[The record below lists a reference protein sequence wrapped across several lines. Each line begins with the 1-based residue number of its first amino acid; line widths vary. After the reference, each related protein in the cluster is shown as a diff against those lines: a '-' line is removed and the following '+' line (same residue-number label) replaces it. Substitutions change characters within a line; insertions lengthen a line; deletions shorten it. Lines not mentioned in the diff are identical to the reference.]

1 MENLDPV
8 RRQPPGAGA
17 DFGRYRIERRLGM
30 GGMGVVYAARDTVL
44 DRLVALK
51 VIAGQLAGDDEFRRR
66 FQREAGV
73 LARLDSPHVIAIYDH
88 GEHDG
93 VPFIATQYVAGG
105 DLGDL
110 LEASGPLPPAVGL
123 QVAAQVTEA
132 LADAHR
138 AGVVHRDVK
147 AANVLLRSRQIG
159 DAGASPHVYLADFGI
174 ALSDGAA
181 THTSSAAGS
190 WAYLSP
196 ERLRGAPATPASDLY
211 AVGCLLWACLTGAPP
226 YTGSDAEV
234 VMGHVSEPVPHLEG
248 DDDFT
253 RRLDAVLARALA
265 KTPEDRWQDAAELQA
280 ALLDL
285 GSPPPTFRPRAV
297 SASAVTP
304 REVTRLRGGT
314 PVPVAT
320 APSAVEEPPGPGRR
334 ATDRERR
341 SRPLLAAGAVALTL
355 ALLAGVGW
363 WIREGR
369 GAGDDPAPAA
379 PSGPVELVTGDAD
392 GDGLGDLTLSWL
404 DFSLDSSASQSWL
417 LTSDGESFAA
427 PTTSRRLPGT
437 SESLSDIDG
446 DGALDRIAAYDDDD
460 EREVVVDVVYAD
472 GRTEQLDIP
481 RTGVIRRYL
490 SDPIAQGGDFDGDGY
505 GDVLLRP
512 EVAEGTGFTVVPG
525 GPDGLALEPGTVP
538 TAWLTSDDI
547 SIGQFHPVL
556 GGDVDGDGDDDLV
569 ISVSALAP
577 TERTQIAISED
588 GEEGREFAPDAD
600 VFEVP
605 PTRIGNWDAQLVP
618 ADVDGDGTDE
628 LLGYRGVKGA
638 GFEVL
643 VHDVVDGVIG
653 EGTVIGTES
662 HRADTSTQSTPS
674 ISDVDGDGDDDL
686 VLLRNPDWF
695 TGDMEPDS
703 WAVDVMLAED
713 GRLGP
718 AQRWADVPCRTDG
731 CEDESLIVTS

>member
-8 RRQPPGAGA
+8 RRQPPGVGA

-110 LEASGPLPPAVGL
+110 LEATGPLPPAVGL

-147 AANVLLRSRQIG
+147 AANVLLRSREI
-159 DAGASPHVYLADFGI
+159 DHAAASPHVYLADFGI

-253 RRLDAVLARALA
+253 RRLDAVLSRALS
-265 KTPEDRWQDAAELQA
+265 KTPDERWQDAAELRA

-285 GSPPPTFRPRAV
+285 GTPPTTFRPRA
-297 SASAVTP
+297 SAATVNGA
-304 REVTRLRGGT
+304 REVTRLRGAT
-314 PVPVAT
+314 PVPGAATT
-320 APSAVEEPPGPGRR
+320 APGEPAVADRRPEE
-334 ATDRERR
+334 RERR
-341 SRPLLAAGAVALTL
+341 SRPWLAAAAVAATL
-355 ALLAGVGW
+355 VLLAGVGW
-363 WIREGR
+363 WVREGR
-369 GAGDDPAPAA
+369 GGDDPTPAA

-392 GDGLGDLTLSWL
+392 GDGLGDLTLGWL
-404 DFSLDSSASQSWL
+404 DFSPEAGESQTWL
-417 LTSDGESFAA
+417 LTSDGEGFAG
-427 PTTSRRLPGT
+427 PMTSRRLPGT
-437 SESLSDIDG
+437 GESLSDIDG
-446 DGALDRIAAYDDDD
+446 DGALDRVATYDDDD
-460 EREVVVDVVYAD
+460 EREIVVDVVYAD
-472 GRTEQLDIP
+472 GGTEQLDIP

-490 SDPIAQGGDFDGDGY
+490 SDPVAQGGDFDGDGY
-505 GDVLLRP
+505 GDVLLKP
-512 EVAEGTGFTVVPG
+512 ESGEGTAFAVVPG

-538 TAWLTSDDI
+538 KAWLTSDDI
-547 SIGQFHPVL
+547 SIGLFHPVL

-577 TERTQIAISED
+577 TERTQVAISED

-605 PTRIGNWDAQLVP
+605 PTKIGNWDAQLVP

-628 LLGYRGVKGA
+628 VLGYRGVKGA

-643 VHDVVDGVIG
+643 AHDVVDGVIG

-662 HRADTSTQSTPS
+662 HRSNGSTQSTPY

-686 VLLRNPDWF
+686 VLLRNPAWF
-695 TGDMEPDS
+695 TGDLEPS
-703 WAVDVMLAED
+703 TYAVDVMIAED
-713 GRLGP
+713 GRLAP
-718 AQRWADVPCRTDG
+718 AERWADVPCRNDG
-731 CEDESLIVTS
+731 CEDESLIVVS

>member
-8 RRQPPGAGA
+8 RRQPPGVGA

-110 LEASGPLPPAVGL
+110 LEAHGPLPPAVAL
-123 QVAAQVTEA
+123 QIAVQVTEA

-147 AANVLLRSRQIG
+147 AANVLLRSREITAL
-159 DAGASPHVYLADFGI
+159 DSRPHIYLADFGI
-174 ALSDGAA
+174 ALSDGNA

-196 ERLRGAPATPASDLY
+196 ERLRGTPATPASDLY

-253 RRLDAVLARALA
+253 TRLDAVLATALA
-265 KTPEDRWQDAAELQA
+265 KTPEERWQDAAQLRA

-285 GSPPPTFRPRAV
+285 GEPPPGFRPQAAARA
-297 SASAVTP
+297 AH
-304 REVTRLRGGT
+304 REVTRLRGAAPAPAESTVSTSPPEGT
-314 PVPVAT
+314 SAT
-320 APSAVEEPPGPGRR
+320 TPHEADGRR
-334 ATDRERR
+334 RGL
-341 SRPLLAAGAVALTL
+341 SRPVLAGGAVALV
-355 ALLAGVGW
+355 LLLVAGIGW
-363 WIREGR
+363 WVRER
-369 GAGDDPAPAA
+369 NAGDDGPAPA
-379 PSGPVELVTGDAD
+379 PPGPVALVTGDGD
-392 GDGLGDLTLSWL
+392 GDGLGDLSLGWL
-404 DFSLDSSASQSWL
+404 DFSDDPAPSQYWL
-417 LTSDGESFAA
+417 LSSDGAGFAA
-427 PTTSRRLPGT
+427 PTASERLPGT
-437 SESLSDIDG
+437 QENLSDIDG

-460 EREVVVDVVYAD
+460 EREVVIDVVYAD

-481 RTGVIRRYL
+481 LTGVIRRYL
-490 SDPIAQGGDFDGDGY
+490 SDPVPQGGDFDGDGY
-505 GDVLLRP
+505 GDVLLKP
-512 EVAEGTGFTVVPG
+512 ESEEGTGFAVVRG
-525 GPDGLALEPGTVP
+525 GPDGLALEPGTAP
-538 TAWLTSDDI
+538 PAWLTSDDI
-547 SIGQFHPVL
+547 SIGLFHPVV

-577 TERTQIAISED
+577 TERTQVAISD
-588 GEEGREFAPDAD
+588 GEEFAPNAE
-600 VFEVP
+600 VFEVAP
-605 PTRIGNWDAQLVP
+605 SNLGSWDAQLVP
-618 ADVDGDGTDE
+618 ADIDGDGTDE
-628 LLGYRGVKGA
+628 VLGYRGVRGA

-643 VHDVVDGVIG
+643 AHDVVDGVIG
-653 EGTVIGTES
+653 EGTVVGTED
-662 HRADTSTQSTPS
+662 HRSNKATQSTPY

-686 VLLRNPDWF
+686 VLLRNPLFF
-695 TGDMEPDS
+695 TGEVEPDTY
-703 WAVDVMLAED
+703 AVDVMLAED
-713 GRLGP
+713 GRLAP
-718 AQRWADVPCRTDG
+718 AERWADIPCRTDG
-731 CEDESLIVTS
+731 CAEESLVVIS

>member
-8 RRQPPGAGA
+8 RRQPPGVGA

-110 LEASGPLPPAVGL
+110 LEASGPLPPAVAL

-147 AANVLLRSRQIG
+147 AANVLLRSREIA

-265 KTPEDRWQDAAELQA
+265 KTPDDRWQDAQDLRAALAEL
-280 ALLDL
+280 
-285 GSPPPTFRPRAV
+285 GTPPSTFRPRAG
-297 SASAVTP
+297 ARPPAAV
-304 REVTRLRGGT
+304 REVTRLRGAT
-314 PVPVAT
+314 PVPVA
-320 APSAVEEPPGPGRR
+320 AAAEPGEPAEVDPRSSS
-334 ATDRERR
+334 REHR

-355 ALLAGVGW
+355 ALLAGIGW
-363 WIREGR
+363 WVREGR
-369 GAGDDPAPAA
+369 AGDDPTPAA

-392 GDGLGDLTLSWL
+392 GDGLGDLTLGWL
-404 DFSLDSSASQSWL
+404 DFSDDPGPSQTWL
-417 LTSDGESFAA
+417 LTSDGERFAA

-437 SESLSDIDG
+437 GETLSDIDG
-446 DGALDRIAAYDDDD
+446 DGALDRVAAYDDDD
-460 EREVVVDVVYAD
+460 EREVVIDVVYAD

-481 RTGVIRRYL
+481 RTGVIKRYL
-490 SDPIAQGGDFDGDGY
+490 SDPVAQGGDFDGDGY
-505 GDVLLRP
+505 GDVLLKP
-512 EVAEGTGFTVVPG
+512 ESAEGTAFAVVPG

-538 TAWLTSDDI
+538 QAWLTSDDI
-547 SIGQFHPVL
+547 SIGLFHPVL

-569 ISVSALAP
+569 VSVSALAP
-577 TERTQIAISED
+577 TERTQVAISED
-588 GEEGREFAPDAD
+588 DEFAPDAD
-600 VFEVP
+600 VFEVA
-605 PTRIGNWDAQLVP
+605 PTKIGSWDAQLVP

-628 LLGYRGVKGA
+628 VLGYRGVKGA

-653 EGTVIGTES
+653 EGTVIGTET
-662 HRADTSTQSTPS
+662 HRSDTSTQSTPYA
-674 ISDVDGDGDDDL
+674 SDVDGDGDDDL
-686 VLLRNPDWF
+686 VLLRNPAWF
-695 TGDMEPDS
+695 TGDLEPGTY
-703 WAVDVMLAED
+703 AVDVMLAED
-713 GRLGP
+713 GRLAP
-718 AQRWADVPCRTDG
+718 AERWADIPCRTDG
-731 CEDESLIVTS
+731 CEDDSLVVIS